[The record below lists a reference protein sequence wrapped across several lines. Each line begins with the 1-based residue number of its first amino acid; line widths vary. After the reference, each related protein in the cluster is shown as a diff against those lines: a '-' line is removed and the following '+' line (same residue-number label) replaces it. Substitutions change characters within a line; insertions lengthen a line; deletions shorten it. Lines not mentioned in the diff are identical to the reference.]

1 MSEVPLT
8 FNNGQTNTTSEL
20 VVVQDGGRKKRGE
33 TRNKSYIVTNLV
45 KDGVDKNNRP
55 LYKREIFSFK
65 SASDAK
71 NFKSKIESGAFKD
84 GTQASA
90 QSGGTLIATGSTR
103 DGQKTFEFTE
113 NATKA
118 QKNQENQIKNA
129 SSKQVENI
137 GRNESG
143 GAVKNHTTEFAKK
156 KVGENKDNSIDAK
169 ITAKQDAED
178 RSGLGRKKYSNMH
191 YPSFILNSNQDKLEI
206 KILKKKISLS
216 GAGDSNRRDRMVS
229 GKPNNLR
236 YLPYDIPKG
245 STYYNERG
253 KLVSFGRAEA
263 FSREQDRVYAQGEN
277 VKLLEYGKET
287 IGRITLPIPNGVS
300 DQNTVSFGQGT
311 MNPAQKDLS
320 NIALK
325 TILEGVGSGGQEAR
339 KAFDK
344 LVKDKNVT
352 RAVAGFIGGT
362 AVGIDPNELLSRTE
376 GVVFNNNL
384 ALLFK
389 SPTLRPFT
397 FQFNLSPRDR
407 GEAVQVQKIIRAFKQ
422 SSAVQRTKGEIFLA
436 APNTYALQFFKGP
449 TPHQFLPQ
457 IKECALLSVSVNY
470 MPENSYMT
478 YEDSSMVSYSL
489 SLSFQELAPIF
500 NSDYDEVDEAVFG
513 VSGVGESGIP
523 LAPSVASSLPDSGG
537 IGF

>member
-8 FNNGQTNTTSEL
+8 FNNGQTETTSEI
-20 VVVQDGGRKKRGE
+20 VAVQDGGRKKEGAD
-33 TRNKSYIVTNLV
+33 RNKSYLVTTLI
-45 KDGVDKNNRP
+45 KDGVDENNRP
-55 LYKREIFSFK
+55 LYKRDIRAFNSVAE
-65 SASDAK
+65 AK
-71 NFKSKIESGAFKD
+71 NFKSVVESDGLNSEAFI
-84 GTQASA
+84 G
-90 QSGGTLIATGSTR
+90 GGTGTVIATGSTK

-118 QKNQENQIKNA
+118 QKNQVNQIKNA
-129 SSKQVENI
+129 TSKQVENI
-137 GRNESG
+137 GRDEG
-143 GAVKNHTTEFAKK
+143 GAVLNHTTEFAKK

-169 ITAKQDAED
+169 DTAKQEAED
-178 RSGLGRKKYSNMH
+178 RSGLGRKQYSNMF
-191 YPSFILNSNQDKLEI
+191 YPSFIQKSNQDKLQI
-206 KILKKKISLS
+206 KILKKKISIS

-245 STYYNERG
+245 SKYYDERG

-300 DQNTVSFGQGT
+300 DQNSVSFGQGT
-311 MNPAQKDLS
+311 LNPVQRAISDT
-320 NIALK
+320 ALK
-325 TILEGVGSGGQEAR
+325 TILSGVGEGGKTAAEIFKKTVTDPNTK
-339 KAFDK
+339 KA
-344 LVKDKNVT
+344 L
-352 RAVAGFIGGT
+352 AGFIAGT
-362 AVGIDPNELLSRTE
+362 ASGIDPNELLSRTE

-457 IKECALLSVSVNY
+457 IKECALLSVGVNY

-500 NSDYDEVDEAVFG
+500 NSDYDDLDEGVFG

-523 LAPSVASSLPDSGG
+523 LAPSVASALPDSGG

>member
-8 FNNGQTNTTSEL
+8 FNNGQTNTTSQL
-20 VVVQDGGRKKRGE
+20 VVVQDGGRKKQG
-33 TRNKSYIVTNLV
+33 TDRNKSFIVTNLV

-84 GTQASA
+84 GAQASA
-90 QSGGTLIATGSTR
+90 QSGGTLIATGSTK
-103 DGQKTFEFTE
+103 DGQKTFEFTD
-113 NATKA
+113 NATDA
-118 QKNQENQIKNA
+118 QKNQVNQIKNA
-129 SSKQVENI
+129 TSKQVENI
-137 GRNESG
+137 GRDEG
-143 GAVKNHTTEFAKK
+143 GAVLNHTTEFAKK

-169 ITAKQDAED
+169 ETAKQEAED
-178 RSGLGRKKYSNMH
+178 RSGLGRKKYSNMF
-191 YPSFILNSNQDKLEI
+191 YPSFIQKSNQDKLQI

-229 GKPNNLR
+229 GKPSNLR

-245 STYYNERG
+245 SKYYDERG

-263 FSREQDRVYAQGEN
+263 FSREQDRVYAQGES

-287 IGRITLPIPNGVS
+287 IGRLTLPIPNGVS
-300 DQNTVSFGQGT
+300 DQNSVSFGQGSL
-311 MNPAQKDLS
+311 NPVQKAISDT
-320 NIALK
+320 ALK
-325 TILEGVGSGGQEAR
+325 TILSGVGEGGKTAAEIFKKTVTDPNTK
-339 KAFDK
+339 KA
-344 LVKDKNVT
+344 L
-352 RAVAGFIGGT
+352 AGFIAGT
-362 AVGIDPNELLSRTE
+362 ASGIDPNELLSRTE

-457 IKECALLSVSVNY
+457 IKECALLSVGVNY

-500 NSDYDEVDEAVFG
+500 NSDYDDLDEAVFG

-523 LAPSVASSLPDSGG
+523 LAPSVASALPDSGG

>member
-8 FNNGQTNTTSEL
+8 FNNGQTNTTSQL
-20 VVVQDGGRKKRGE
+20 VVVQDGGRKKRG
-33 TRNKSYIVTNLV
+33 TDRNKSFIVTNLV

-90 QSGGTLIATGSTR
+90 QSGGTLIATGSTK

-118 QKNQENQIKNA
+118 HKNQENQIKNA
-129 SSKQVENI
+129 TSKQVENI
-137 GRNESG
+137 GRDEG
-143 GAVKNHTTEFAKK
+143 GAVFNHTTEFAKK

-169 ITAKQDAED
+169 DTARQEAED
-178 RSGLGRKKYSNMH
+178 RSGLGRKQYSNMF
-191 YPSFILNSNQDKLEI
+191 YPSFIQKSNQDKFII

-216 GAGDSNRRDRMVS
+216 SGGDSNRRDRMTT
-229 GKPNNLR
+229 GNPNNLR

-253 KLVSFGRAEA
+253 KLVSKGRAQSFA
-263 FSREQDRVYAQGEN
+263 RNQDRIYARGDN
-277 VKLLEYGKET
+277 IKLLEYGKET
-287 IGRITLPIPNGVS
+287 IGTITLPIPNGVS
-300 DQNTVSFGQGT
+300 DQNSVSFGQGT
-311 MNPAQKDLS
+311 LNPVQKAISDT
-320 NIALK
+320 ALK
-325 TILEGVGSGGQEAR
+325 TILSGVGEGGKTAAEIFKKTVTDPNTK
-339 KAFDK
+339 KA
-344 LVKDKNVT
+344 L
-352 RAVAGFIGGT
+352 AGFIAGT
-362 AVGIDPNELLSRTE
+362 ASGIDPNELLSRTE

-436 APNTYALQFFKGP
+436 APNTYALQFFKGT

>member
-8 FNNGQTNTTSEL
+8 FNNGQTNTTSQL
-20 VVVQDGGRKKRGE
+20 VVVQDRGRKKRG
-33 TRNKSYIVTNLV
+33 TDRNKSFIVTNLV

-90 QSGGTLIATGSTR
+90 QSGGTLIATGSTK

-118 QKNQENQIKNA
+118 QQNQENQIKNA
-129 SSKQVENI
+129 TSKQVENI
-137 GRNESG
+137 GRDEG
-143 GAVKNHTTEFAKK
+143 GAVFNHTTEFAKK

-169 ITAKQDAED
+169 DTAKQEAED
-178 RSGLGRKKYSNMH
+178 RSGLGRKKYSNMF
-191 YPSFILNSNQDKLEI
+191 YPSFIQKSNQDKLEI

-216 GAGDSNRRDRMVS
+216 GCGDSNRRDRMFT
-229 GKPNNLR
+229 GNPNNLR
-236 YLPYDIPKG
+236 YLPYDIPQG

-253 KLVSFGRAEA
+253 KLVSKGRAQA

-277 VKLLEYGKET
+277 TKLLEYGKET
-287 IGRITLPIPNGVS
+287 IGTITLPIPNGVS
-300 DQNTVSFGQGT
+300 DQNSVSFGQGT
-311 MNPAQKDLS
+311 LNPVQKAISDT
-320 NIALK
+320 ALK
-325 TILEGVGSGGQEAR
+325 TILSGVGEGGKTAAEIFKKTVTDPNTK
-339 KAFDK
+339 KA
-344 LVKDKNVT
+344 L
-352 RAVAGFIGGT
+352 AGFIAGT
-362 AVGIDPNELLSRTE
+362 ASGIDPNELLSRTE

-449 TPHQFLPQ
+449 VPHKFLPQ
-457 IKECALLSVSVNY
+457 IKECALLSVGVNY

-489 SLSFQELAPIF
+489 SLSFQELEPIF
-500 NSDYDEVDEAVFG
+500 NSDYDELDFIDFAEPQISDDGGSIAFFEQN
-513 VSGVGESGIP
+513 S
-523 LAPSVASSLPDSGG
+523 DSGG

>member
-1 MSEVPLT
+1 MSQVPLT
-8 FNNGQTNTTSEL
+8 FNNGFTTVAGKVSVHQE
-20 VVVQDGGRKKRGE
+20 GGRKKRDSDR
-33 TRNKSYIVTNLV
+33 TKIYTVTTLV

-55 LYKREIFSFK
+55 LYKRNIYSFD
-65 SASDAK
+65 SASKAK
-71 NFKSKIESGAFKD
+71 TFKNVVNETGDPGDSKI
-84 GTQASA
+84 
-90 QSGGTLIATGSTR
+90 IATGSTR
-103 DGQKTFEFTE
+103 DGEKSFQFTDAASEDVQKF
-113 NATKA
+113 
-118 QKNQENQIKNA
+118 ENQIKNG
-129 SSKQVENI
+129 SGQSVSTLGSQE
-137 GRNESG
+137 G
-143 GAVKNHTTEFAKK
+143 GAVRNHTTEFAKK

-169 ITAKQDAED
+169 DTAKQEAED
-178 RSGLGRKKYSNMH
+178 RSGLGRKKYSNMF
-191 YPSFILNSNQDKLEI
+191 YPSFILKSNQDKLEI

-245 STYYNERG
+245 SKYYDERG

-325 TILEGVGSGGQEAR
+325 TILDGVGSGGKEAQ

-500 NSDYDEVDEAVFG
+500 NSDYDDLDTDTGF
-513 VSGVGESGIP
+513 SRGVGPISPEA
-523 LAPSVASSLPDSGG
+523 LALGGLSDSGG

>member
-8 FNNGQTNTTSEL
+8 FNNGQTNTTSQL
-20 VVVQDGGRKKRGE
+20 VVVQDRGRKKRG
-33 TRNKSYIVTNLV
+33 TDRNKSFIVTNLV

-129 SSKQVENI
+129 TSKQVENI
-137 GRNESG
+137 GRDEG
-143 GAVKNHTTEFAKK
+143 GAVFNHTTEFAKK

-191 YPSFILNSNQDKLEI
+191 YPSFILKSNQDKLEI

-245 STYYNERG
+245 SKYYDERG
-253 KLVSFGRAEA
+253 KLVSFGRAQA

-277 VKLLEYGKET
+277 VKLLEYGKES

-389 SPTLRPFT
+389 SPTLRRFT

-407 GEAVQVQKIIRAFKQ
+407 GEAVQVQKIIRALKQ

-449 TPHQFLPQ
+449 VPHKFLPQ
-457 IKECALLSVSVNY
+457 IKECALLSVGVNY

-489 SLSFQELAPIF
+489 SLSFQELEPIF
-500 NSDYDEVDEAVFG
+500 NSDYDNLVDNLTESEITQDPNNEEAF
-513 VSGVGESGIP
+513 SINFP
-523 LAPSVASSLPDSGG
+523 NDADSGG